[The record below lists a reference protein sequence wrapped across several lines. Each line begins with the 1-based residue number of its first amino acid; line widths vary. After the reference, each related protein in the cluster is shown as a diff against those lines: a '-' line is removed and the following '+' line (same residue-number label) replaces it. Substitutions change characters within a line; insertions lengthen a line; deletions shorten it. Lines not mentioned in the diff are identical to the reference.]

1 MLLNHRNSIFIYFI
15 KLLGFKAQF
24 KRRSLFKTNYNMDI
38 DFLKY
43 TEGNNSFKAINL
55 QLKLTV
61 GTEDDKNTLHFE
73 FKGISYS
80 ISLFY

>member
-1 MLLNHRNSIFIYFI
+1 
-15 KLLGFKAQF
+15 
-24 KRRSLFKTNYNMDI
+24 MDI
-38 DFLKY
+38 DLLKY
-43 TEGNNSFKAINL
+43 TEGNNSFKAFNL

-80 ISLFY
+80 RSLFY

>member
-1 MLLNHRNSIFIYFI
+1 
-15 KLLGFKAQF
+15 
-24 KRRSLFKTNYNMDI
+24 MDI
-38 DFLKY
+38 KYLQY
-43 TEGNNSFKAINL
+43 TEGNNSFNIMNL

-61 GTEDDKNTLHFE
+61 ETEDEKNTLHFE